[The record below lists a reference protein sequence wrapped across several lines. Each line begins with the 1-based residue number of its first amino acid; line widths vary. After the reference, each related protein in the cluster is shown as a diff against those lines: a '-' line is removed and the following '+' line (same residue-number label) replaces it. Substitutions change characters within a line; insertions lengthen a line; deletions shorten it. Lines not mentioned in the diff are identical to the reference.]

1 VRRLGRAGPEPP
13 RCSVSGPAIWNVAD
27 AGATWQVLPGPH
39 NGRQVAVTDE
49 IERPSSTQGSAYT
62 QRLYEL
68 EAVWW
73 KRLLDVQRL
82 YRWNLRRWH
91 LGRVLDVGCG
101 VGRNLVG
108 LGPDSVG
115 VDHNPHSI
123 EVARSRGFAA
133 YTVDEFFDGPES
145 RRASF
150 DAMLLAHVI
159 EHMSSRSAH
168 ELVARYLPMVRPG
181 GAVLFICPQE
191 KGFASDPTH
200 VRFADL
206 GILQSLAAYFGLAVV
221 RAYSF
226 PLPRIA
232 GRYFTYNE
240 FCVLARVGSK

>member
-1 VRRLGRAGPEPP
+1 MSP
-13 RCSVSGPAIWNVAD
+13 D
-27 AGATWQVLPGPH
+27 PH
-39 NGRQVAVTDE
+39 DGRQVAVTDE
-49 IERPSSTQGSAYT
+49 IERPSATQGSAYT
-62 QRLYEL
+62 QRLYDL
-68 EAVWW
+68 EAIWW

-82 YRWNLRRWH
+82 YRWNLRRWQ

-108 LGPDSVG
+108 LRPDSVG
-115 VDHNPHSI
+115 VDHNPHSVA
-123 EVARSRGFAA
+123 VARSRGFAA
-133 YTVDEFFDGPES
+133 YTVDEFFHGPAS
-145 RRASF
+145 RPASF

-159 EHMSSRSAH
+159 EHMSLKPAH

-200 VRFADL
+200 VCFADFDL
-206 GILQSLAAYFGLAVV
+206 LRSLAHDFGLTVV

-240 FCVLARVGSK
+240 FCLLTRVGDT